1 MHHDSYNNPKTREV
15 ILTRSDFRA
24 IIDGLKSVNPDLAIQ
39 LDLLAEDCVQF
50 NLLCNLR
57 KK

>member
-1 MHHDSYNNPKTREV
+1 MHHDSYNQPKTREV
-15 ILTRSDFRA
+15 LLTRADFRS

-39 LDLLAEDCVQF
+39 LDLLAEDCFQF
-50 NLLCNLR
+50 NLLCNL